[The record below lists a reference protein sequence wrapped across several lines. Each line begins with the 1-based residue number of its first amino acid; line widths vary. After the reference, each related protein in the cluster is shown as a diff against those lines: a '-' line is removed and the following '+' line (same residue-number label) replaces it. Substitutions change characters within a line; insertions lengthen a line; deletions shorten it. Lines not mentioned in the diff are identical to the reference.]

1 MPANALRKALV
12 LGALCLTLAVSA
24 CATQGQT
31 GALAG
36 AGVGALIGQAI
47 GHSTGATLI
56 GAGVG
61 TGLGYIIGNEM
72 DKSDAKQRQTA
83 RPEETQ
89 PLANTYWKVTSIV
102 PMDQN
107 RPFRSWQV
115 HFRPDGTLL
124 SSKQLPDGS
133 VREQVER
140 YRVVGSTLVI
150 NQDDYVIN
158 SRYRLDGRHLYVDTA
173 EHSMVLERR

>member
-1 MPANALRKALV
+1 MLRNYLAV
-12 LGALCLTLAVSA
+12 GALGLALAVSA

-31 GALAG
+31 GALGG

-61 TGLGYIIGNEM
+61 AGLGYIIGNEM
-72 DKSDAKQRQTA
+72 DKADAQKRQTA
-83 RPEETQ
+83 KPEETK
-89 PLANTYWKVTSIV
+89 PLANTSWKVTSIV

-107 RPFRSWQV
+107 RPFKSWQV

-124 SSKQLPDGS
+124 SAKVLPNGT
-133 VREQVER
+133 VNEQVER
-140 YRVVGSTLVI
+140 YRVVGSTLII

-158 SRYRLDGRHLYVDTA
+158 SRFRLDGRRMYVDTA
-173 EHSMVLERR
+173 EHSMVLERI

>member
-1 MPANALRKALV
+1 MKFKVVSKYLALAAL
-12 LGALCLTLAVSA
+12 GLTLAVSA

-72 DKSDAKQRQTA
+72 DKAEVKKRHAA
-83 RPEETQ
+83 RPEETR
-89 PLANTYWKVTSIV
+89 PLANTSWKVTSIV
-102 PMDQN
+102 PNDPN
-107 RPFRSWQV
+107 RPFKSWQV
-115 HFRPDGTLL
+115 HFRSDGTLL
-124 SSKQLPDGS
+124 SSKVLPNGA
-133 VREQVER
+133 VNEQVER
-140 YRVVGSTLVI
+140 YRVVGSTLII

-158 SRYRLDGRHLYVDTA
+158 SRFRVEGRRMYMDTA
-173 EHSMVLERR
+173 EHSMVLERI

>member
-1 MPANALRKALV
+1 MGKWTGLVLLCLALV
-12 LGALCLTLAVSA
+12 SGAA

-72 DKSDAKQRQTA
+72 DKADAQKRHGVKPQ
-83 RPEETQ
+83 ETK
-89 PLANTYWKVTSIV
+89 PLAETAWKVVNIV
-102 PMDQN
+102 PMDN
-107 RPFRSWQV
+107 SRPFKSWRV
-115 HFRPDGTLL
+115 HFRSDGTLL
-124 SSKQLPDGS
+124 SIKTLPNGS
-133 VREQVER
+133 VKEQVER
-140 YRVVGSTLVI
+140 YRVVGATLII
-150 NQDDYVIN
+150 NQDDYIIN
-158 SRYRLDGRHLYVDTA
+158 SRFRIDGRRMYLDTG
-173 EHSMVLERR
+173 EHSIVLERI